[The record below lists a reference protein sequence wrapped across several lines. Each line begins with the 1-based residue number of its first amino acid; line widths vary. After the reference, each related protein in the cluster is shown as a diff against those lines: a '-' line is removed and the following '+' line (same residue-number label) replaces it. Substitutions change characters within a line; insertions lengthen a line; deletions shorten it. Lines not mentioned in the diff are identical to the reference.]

1 MTLRTEIPRGGD
13 TPSRPAVDAAHPVPG
28 FGATVASEW
37 AKLWSVRSTYI
48 QLAVMLVLTVGLSG
62 VMSFFGSSGDLAAAQ
77 ADGIYNV
84 IFFGSTLG
92 VWVFTYLGAS
102 FVATE
107 FTGKVAEYSFVATPR
122 RGRLLAAKML
132 IIAGVG
138 LGSGLVISLAN
149 VVLTQSA
156 LASAGYRTLDLSDPG
171 LWRSMLVFIALS
183 MCVQGVL
190 GGLVAVLVRNSFGAL
205 AIVALGINALP
216 ITLAQFLGEAYRT
229 TVPRLMPGAA
239 VESAA
244 GLSPPTSDGY
254 LPLGVALLVIALW
267 LAVAAALAY
276 RKLVR
281 SDAR

>member
-1 MTLRTEIPRGGD
+1 VL
-13 TPSRPAVDAAHPVPG
+13 
-28 FGATVASEW
+28 F
-37 AKLWSVRSTYI
+37 
-48 QLAVMLVLTVGLSG
+48 AVMLLLTVGLSS
-62 VMSFFGSSGDLAAAQ
+62 VMSFFGSGGDLAAAQ

-92 VWVFTYLGAS
+92 VWVFTFLGAS

-132 IIAGVG
+132 IIACVAVV
-138 LGSGLVISLAN
+138 SGLVISLAN
-149 VVLTQSA
+149 VALTQSA
-156 LASAGYRTLDLSDPG
+156 LATAGYQPLDLTDPG
-171 LWRSMLVFIALS
+171 LWRSMVMFIPLS

-190 GGLVAVLVRNSFGAL
+190 GGLVAVLVRNAFGAL

-216 ITLAQFLGEAYRT
+216 ITLAQFLGETYRT

-244 GLSPPTSDGY
+244 GLSTPTSDGY
-254 LPLGVALLVIALW
+254 LPLAVALIVIALW
-267 LAVAAALAY
+267 IAAAWALAH
-276 RKLVR
+276 RKLIR